1 MAAVKSD
8 FCVLLESVGAE
19 RYKQELEDLHKVD
32 TIAKFAAV
40 PEERLKEWGLDNWRV
55 QDAISKARELLTS
68 HGDVVQQK
76 QLVRAG

>member
-1 MAAVKSD
+1 MAAVKLD

-19 RYKQELEDLHKVD
+19 RYKQELADHGVD

-55 QDAISKARELLTS
+55 QDAIGKARELLTS
-68 HGDVVQQK
+68 HDDVVQQK
-76 QLVRAG
+76 QLVRAS